1 MVRYECRVLAE
12 RLNEELSQRVE
23 KTGERG
29 IRWDVKGEL
38 FEESENVC
46 CCGRRCEVGQ
56 CDARCALD
64 CWDEGELGE
73 GRGEI
78 NA

>member
-23 KTGERG
+23 KTRERG
-29 IRWDVKGEL
+29 IRWDVEGEL
-38 FEESENVC
+38 FKENENIC

-56 CDARCALD
+56 FDARCALD
-64 CWDEGELGE
+64 CWDEGELDE